1 MNIATQTRGPHE
13 RPMPVWRHAALWA
26 ASGVAAIAVCVLWLD
41 RPIATWSH
49 AVLHR
54 PGAAVL
60 VTKLAE
66 LPIVLTIALG
76 TLAVALGLRLAG
88 RRPGRVWQ
96 TAVAAALSALLAIGA
111 VMLLK
116 YAAGRLWPETWV
128 DHNPS
133 WIGTGAYGF
142 YPFHGG
148 RGWGSFPSGHT
159 ARVTAP
165 FAVLWQ
171 RLPGLRLV
179 WALPPLVM
187 AAALIAC
194 DYHFL
199 GDCVAGAYLGIGAAA
214 VVLGLLRINSP

>member
-1 MNIATQTRGPHE
+1 MSTRTQTQSQ
-13 RPMPVWRHAALWA
+13 HASHTPAWLESAAWA
-26 ASGVAAIAVCVLWLD
+26 VSGLAAIAVCVLWLD
-41 RPIATWSH
+41 RPVATWSH

-54 PGAAVL
+54 PAAAVL
-60 VTKLAE
+60 ITKLAE
-66 LPIVLTIALG
+66 LPVIVAIALG
-76 TLAVALGLRLAG
+76 TLAAYLGMRLAG
-88 RRPGRVWQ
+88 RPLGRGWH
-96 TAVAAALSALLAIGA
+96 TAVAAASSALLAVAA

-116 YAAGRLWPETWV
+116 YAAGRLWPETWAH
-128 DHNPS
+128 HNPS

-148 RGWGSFPSGHT
+148 QGWGSFPSGHT

-171 RLPGLRLV
+171 RLPRLRLA
-179 WALPPLVM
+179 WALPPSVM

-199 GDCVAGAYLGIGAAA
+199 GDCVAGAYLGVGAAA
-214 VVLGLLRINSP
+214 LVLFLTKRL